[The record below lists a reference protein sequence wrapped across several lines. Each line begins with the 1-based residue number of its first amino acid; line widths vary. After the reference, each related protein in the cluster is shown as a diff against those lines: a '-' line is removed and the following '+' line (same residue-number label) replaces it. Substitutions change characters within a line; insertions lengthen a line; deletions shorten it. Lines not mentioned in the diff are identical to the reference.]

1 MARRYDVDFGERR
14 LTVADSQVVPD
25 GSAAVVQHD
34 GKPMASVPQWLS
46 KSAHVW
52 VQCPDVEKAWKSLNR
67 HQPKTSWRRVDCSP
81 TSKAPCCAFTGSAT
95 GTCPKAKW
103 NAGKDLPTAAAREV
117 HEECGVPLPIVGAP
131 FAKTFHVYGRKDDK
145 MKVTQWYAMAPSP
158 GSENVQ
164 LQPQTEEG
172 ITEVRWAM
180 PKEVAKMEPDAFGNI
195 ARLMNAWRASQ

>member
-67 HQPKTSWRRVDCSP
+67 HTKDVLAAGGLLTNEQGALLCIHRLGHWDLPKGKVEPGESIEEAAMREVTEE
-81 TSKAPCCAFTGSAT
+81 TGIGELSLLGHLRTTYHTYEEAGVPILKT
-95 GTCPKAKW
+95 TFWFHAMH
-103 NAGKDLPTAAAREV
+103 AGKN
-117 HEECGVPLPIVGAP
+117 
-131 FAKTFHVYGRKDDK
+131 
-145 MKVTQWYAMAPSP
+145 TQ
-158 GSENVQ
+158 GN
-164 LQPQTEEG
+164 PQSEEG
-172 ITEVRWAM
+172 ITDVQWKLRPFGSELLENTY
-180 PKEVAKMEPDAFGNI
+180 PSILDLVASIPD
-195 ARLMNAWRASQ
+195 

>member
-67 HQPKTSWRRVDCSP
+67 HTKDVLAAGGLLTNEQGALLCIHRLGHWDLPK
-81 TSKAPCCAFTGSAT
+81 
-95 GTCPKAKW
+95 
-103 NAGKDLPTAAAREV
+103 GKVERGEDLPTAAAREV